1 MRCVD
6 NSELTLDR
14 IEDTAKQIKFYR
26 DCVKTGDWTDTFY
39 ESHLAILDTGLCVL
53 RDKLAV

>member
-1 MRCVD
+1 MRCID

-26 DCVKTGDWTDTFY
+26 DCDKTGDWTDTFY
-39 ESHLAILDTGLCVL
+39 ESHLAILETGLRVL